1 MKRVALALALALAP
15 ALGVAGCTNTLA
27 APFEQMKAQPIT
39 VYRLQN
45 YEPPAAQAPAAG
57 GLPASPIPLPPQ
69 IQQWLGAGAGMLP
82 PGLLPPGLLPGGAP
96 APSAQSQVPRFHN
109 FRILATQA
117 ITDAGQRQEVLDIF
131 GRDGNFEARGSNCMY
146 AEFGFA
152 IGGGAGGAPP
162 ADVLVSLSCER
173 TQIFNYQWPHG
184 AKAGFGSDTA
194 KRIVAVVQ
202 RAFGGG

>member
-1 MKRVALALALALAP
+1 MKPSFLFLLVTSAVAATSAV
-15 ALGVAGCTNTLA
+15 GCAGSLA

-45 YEPPAAQAPAAG
+45 FEPPAAAAATP
-57 GLPASPIPLPPQ
+57 GLPPSPIPLPPQ
-69 IQQWLGAGAGMLP
+69 IQQWLGAGAGLLP

-96 APSAQSQVPRFHN
+96 APNAQAQVPRFHN
-109 FRILATQA
+109 FRILQTQA
-117 ITDAGQRQEVLDIF
+117 ITDSAQRQEVLDIF
-131 GRDGNFEARGSNCMY
+131 GRSGNFEARGSNCMY

-152 IGGGAGGAPP
+152 IGGGAGGSAP

-173 TQIFNYQWPHG
+173 TQMFNYNWPHG
-184 AKAGFGSDTA
+184 NKAGFGSDTA

-202 RAFGGG
+202 RTFGGG